1 MKTKKETGNKLIT
14 SIGIIVGI
22 LVLFYAIY
30 YALGKFTGN
39 AVIPGNELSEGFAK
53 CLSEKNVKMYGAYR
67 CPHCVNNKGMFGN
80 GGKILVDL
88 GIYVECDAGGDNPQ
102 PDVCSEKGVE
112 GYPTWEI
119 NNKLYSGEMQL
130 NKIAELSSCTL
141 K

>member
-1 MKTKKETGNKLIT
+1 MNSKKENRNKLII

-22 LVLFYAIY
+22 LVLFYVIY
-30 YALGKFTGN
+30 SVLGKITGG
-39 AVIPGNELSEGFAK
+39 AVSVGNEASDEFAK
-53 CLSEKNVKMYGAYR
+53 CLSDKDVKMYGAYW

-88 GIYVECDAGGDNPQ
+88 KIYIECDAGGENPQ

-119 NNKLYSGEMQL
+119 NNKLYSGEMSL
-130 NKIAELSSCTL
+130 DKIAELSGCSL
-141 K
+141 E

>member
-1 MKTKKETGNKLIT
+1 MNSKKETRNKLVI
-14 SIGIIVGI
+14 SIGIIVGVVALF
-22 LVLFYAIY
+22 LVIY
-30 YALGKFTGN
+30 FTLGKITGG
-39 AVIPGNELSEGFAK
+39 AVAIDASSTDQFAK
-53 CLSEKNVKMYGAYR
+53 CLSEKNVKMYGAYW

-130 NKIAELSSCTL
+130 NKIAELSGCTL
-141 K
+141 E